1 MKTAQLLNMPA
12 PLWVYVD
19 DLRATG
25 LYGNSISG
33 VIRTLV
39 AAGIQD
45 AIGKRLIRLRQF
57 DMEDDAHP
65 ASSPEEAK

>member
-25 LYGNSISG
+25 LYGNS
-33 VIRTLV
+33 VAAVVRELV

-45 AIGKRLIRLRQF
+45 AIGKRIIRLRQF
-57 DMEDDAHP
+57 DTA
-65 ASSPEEAK
+65 EEESR

>member
-25 LYGNSISG
+25 LYGNSIAS
-33 VIRTLV
+33 VIRVLV

-45 AIGKRLIRLRQF
+45 AIGKRIIRLRQF
-57 DMEDDAHP
+57 STTEED
-65 ASSPEEAK
+65 AS